1 MKRMRRPVLVAA
13 SLVVAL
19 TLSTPGALA
28 ADVDEVLQAAR
39 DATFNASRLTISVWG
54 GRTQVSD
61 QWVEHWSGG
70 EVVRTNSSWSA
81 YGNGRAM
88 TMGDSGKGFAFMSN
102 RPVAVSER
110 YSIGNVSDVTHL
122 RRECLR
128 VEINEGDIR
137 RAVLIVD
144 KLTGAILRSD
154 TYTDTGKIF
163 RTTSLEDFK
172 PYRVYA
178 QPSDSGSIPLEVVM
192 HADSYGLPEEI
203 AGYTLVDVFPGPGS
217 SEQGFYSDGLF
228 SFSLFTMSKQ
238 TKITGLDNPMA
249 FVTNLGVYDMVPTAQ
264 DVRLH
269 WSDTESNFVLVGDLP
284 PDHARNVLAELPLP
298 DAGSMFTRWW
308 RRLFG

>member
-1 MKRMRRPVLVAA
+1 MKRITRPVLVAG
-13 SLVVAL
+13 SLVVAM

-28 ADVDEVLQAAR
+28 ADVDEVLEAAR
-39 DATFNASRLTISVWG
+39 EATFNASRLTISVWG

-70 EVVRTNSSWSA
+70 EIVKTNSSWSA

-88 TMGDSGKGFAFMSN
+88 TMGDTGKGFAFLSN

-110 YSIGNVSDVTHL
+110 YSIGDVSDIAHL
-122 RRECLR
+122 GRECLR
-128 VEINEGDIR
+128 VEINEGDNR
-137 RAVLIVD
+137 RAVLIID

-154 TYTDTGKIF
+154 IYTDSGKIY
-163 RTTSLEDFK
+163 RSTSLSDFK

-178 QPSDSGSIPLEVVM
+178 QPPDAGSIPLEVVM
-192 HADSYGLPEEI
+192 HADSYGLPEDI
-203 AGYTLVDVFPGPGS
+203 AGYTLVDVFPGPGT

-228 SFSLFTMSKQ
+228 SFSLFTMSRQ
-238 TKITGLDNPMA
+238 TKITGLDDPMA
-249 FVTNLGVYDMVPTAQ
+249 FVTSFGVYDMVPTAQ
-264 DVRLH
+264 DVRLN

-298 DAGSMFTRWW
+298 DTGSMFTRWW

>member
-1 MKRMRRPVLVAA
+1 MRPRRPVLVAA
-13 SLVVAL
+13 FLVVAL
-19 TLSTPGALA
+19 TVATPGANA
-28 ADVDEVLQAAR
+28 SGVEEVLDAAR
-39 DATFNASRLTISVWG
+39 EATFNASRLTVSVWG

-61 QWVEHWSGG
+61 QWIEHWSGG
-70 EVVRTNSSWSA
+70 EIVRTNSSWSA

-88 TMGDSGKGFAFMSN
+88 TMGESGAGFAFMS
-102 RPVAVSER
+102 RQPLAMSDR
-110 YSIGNVSDVTHL
+110 YSIGDVSDVTHL

-128 VEINEGDIR
+128 IEINEGDVR

-154 TYTDTGKIF
+154 VYTDTGRIF

-178 QPSDSGSIPLEVVM
+178 QPSDTRSIPLEVVM
-192 HADSYGLPEEI
+192 HADSYGLPEDI
-203 AGYTLVDVFPGPGS
+203 AGYSLVDVFPGPGE

-238 TKITGLDNPMA
+238 MKITGLDNPMA
-249 FVTNLGVYDMVPTAQ
+249 FVTGDGVYDMVPTAQ
-264 DVRLH
+264 DVRLN
-269 WSDTESNFVLVGDLP
+269 WTDTESNFVLVGDLP
-284 PDHARNVLAELPLP
+284 PDHARNVLAELPAP

-308 RRLFG
+308 KRLFG

>member
-1 MKRMRRPVLVAA
+1 MRMRRPVLVA
-13 SLVVAL
+13 STLVVAM

-28 ADVDEVLQAAR
+28 ADVDGVLEAAR
-39 DATFNASRLTISVWG
+39 EATFNASRLTVSVWG
-54 GRTQVSD
+54 DQTQVSS
-61 QWVEHWSGG
+61 QWVEQWSGG
-70 EVVRTNSSWSA
+70 EIVRTNAAWTA

-88 TMGDSGKGFAFMSN
+88 TLGDTGSGFVFMSN
-102 RPVAVSER
+102 RPVEVSER
-110 YSIGNVSDVTHL
+110 YSIGDVSEITHL

-128 VEINEGDIR
+128 IEINEGDVR

-154 TYTDTGKIF
+154 VYTDTGKIF

-178 QPSDSGSIPLEVVM
+178 QPSDAGAVPLEVVM

-203 AGYTLVDVFPGPGS
+203 AGYSLVDVFPGPGS

-228 SFSLFTMSKQ
+228 SFSLFTMPKQ

-249 FVTNLGVYDMVPTAQ
+249 FVTNRGVYDMVPTARE
-264 DVRLH
+264 VRLH
-269 WSDTESNFVLVGDLP
+269 WADSESNFVLVGDLP
-284 PDHARNVLAELPLP
+284 PDHARNVLAELPSP
-298 DAGSMFTRWW
+298 DTGSMFSRWW
-308 RRLFG
+308 RWMFG